1 MSSRSPGVPD
11 RRRLNGRRSWLRR
24 RIDSSPPVP
33 TACAIYVVITL
44 LSVGS
49 WVMPFFEGRGIS
61 SPPASGPVTPALAPQ
76 SAHPLNATDCG
87 LVSATYI
94 QGTVSAIDWP
104 PSYATDVEIIYAN
117 LCNDSAFVTLLS
129 QWGGWYWFPPITA
142 NGTTTPG
149 YLVALNLTLQ
159 FGWRGPPSWGNWS
172 VLHGDLDLLGER
184 PSKRQFVLQGP
195 PVSLERDLG
204 GESPRDQL
212 HRSVPLHLHAIF
224 SWEPPSP
231 QLPRTG
237 CPRVCG
243 MAGPSSGRSSCG
255 RDGPL
260 CSRPSSYDSNAPAL
274 RDSLEGGGCE
284 RVAPGAGCAGRAS
297 PGYASVSPG
306 VERRTWTSRFP
317 RGRFLGHWITGG
329 TCLGPISPEP
339 FSLGDMVLGSQKIRW
354 YPLLPLKLPAGL
366 SSPRSG
372 GSDVFLAVG
381 HPRQRNRRIESTIS
395 LRQVNIR
402 SGCVPGTRIISTP
415 GSSRRM
421 RSIDAARNRVRYF
434 SSHARFSAI

>member
-104 PSYATDVEIIYAN
+104 PSYATDVENHLCEPLQRFRIRDTPLPVGRLVLVPANYRERNHYARI
-117 LCNDSAFVTLLS
+117 LGRVEPH
-129 QWGGWYWFPPITA
+129 PPVRLEGATVV
-142 NGTTTPG
+142 GE
-149 YLVALNLTLQ
+149 LV
-159 FGWRGPPSWGNWS
+159 

-231 QLPRTG
+231 SSPGPAAPAYAAWLVPL
-237 CPRVCG
+237 
-243 MAGPSSGRSSCG
+243 AGGALVVAMVLFVAVRLG
-255 RDGPL
+255 H
-260 CSRPSSYDSNAPAL
+260 DSNAPAL

-284 RVAPGAGCAGRAS
+284 RVAPGAGCPGRAS

-306 VERRTWTSRFP
+306 VERRTWTSRIP
-317 RGRFLGHWITGG
+317 SRTLSRSLDHRG
-329 TCLGPISPEP
+329 
-339 FSLGDMVLGSQKIRW
+339 D
-354 YPLLPLKLPAGL
+354 LP
-366 SSPRSG
+366 
-372 GSDVFLAVG
+372 GSDFSGAVF
-381 HPRQRNRRIESTIS
+381 
-395 LRQVNIR
+395 
-402 SGCVPGTRIISTP
+402 
-415 GSSRRM
+415 SRRYG
-421 RSIDAARNRVRYF
+421 IGFPEN
-434 SSHARFSAI
+434 